1 VTCSNC
7 MAHTGEIAPCQA
19 ARGAAAQDSGPV
31 ALEVGTAIG
40 AGRPPAG
47 RPPSRF
53 GNWVD
58 GGTDL
63 RCRRWAP
70 SRRPRMAGRR
80 GSIPARLAVLCS
92 AAACLVGGGAA
103 PLLQERTAQL
113 ESARELTTFIE
124 EGLCQ
129 GLDPYAACL
138 CATSCMDCVSFGC
151 AWMNPGKISLQFIAG
166 ASAIAPRA
174 RKVPLRALT
183 TASAKAR

>member
-1 VTCSNC
+1 
-7 MAHTGEIAPCQA
+7 
-19 ARGAAAQDSGPV
+19 
-31 ALEVGTAIG
+31 
-40 AGRPPAG
+40 
-47 RPPSRF
+47 
-53 GNWVD
+53 
-58 GGTDL
+58 
-63 RCRRWAP
+63 
-70 SRRPRMAGRR
+70 MAGRR

-103 PLLQERTAQL
+103 SLLQERTAQL
-113 ESARELTTFIE
+113 ESAQELTTFID

-174 RKVPLRALT
+174 RTSPHTHHSECKSTIMPMLR
-183 TASAKAR
+183 TASPVATPRAKLKRWLSPAHS